1 MARSRDGRHV
11 ILTDTKCDTA
21 AVGAEG
27 TWGFTDV
34 PDGTRLAPVATIS
47 SLQAEACAPN
57 RVPHLQR
64 ACFGR
69 RALPHPPAPR
79 ERRRRAPA
87 RTREQRLA
95 RPGPRPPR
103 THALKK
109 DGKREKEKG
118 RRKAGSWKLK
128 TNDIHTTPGPRA

>member
-1 MARSRDGRHV
+1 
-11 ILTDTKCDTA
+11 
-21 AVGAEG
+21 
-27 TWGFTDV
+27 
-34 PDGTRLAPVATIS
+34 
-47 SLQAEACAPN
+47 
-57 RVPHLQR
+57 R

-128 TNDIHTTPGPRA
+128 TNEIHTTPGPRADSGAGCRAPADRDAPRVRASRSAQRRRSRAWAVAGSSAEPAITA